1 MEQLNVQAEEK
12 ISQASKEIMMLS
24 NRIAE
29 EDETK
34 GKLLSIIT
42 GLEEQLLMLEED
54 TKTFK
59 EQFAL
64 IE

>member
-1 MEQLNVQAEEK
+1 
-12 ISQASKEIMMLS
+12 MMLS